1 MDTSEFSIRVIEP
14 HQAQSLKTAVRGYLS
29 AALRHSALSEQVWL
43 VAVAMDGTLR
53 GRVCCYVGERCEPKS
68 YSRRMV
74 LAMLQSGATRFVTV
88 HAFPRHDDEGE
99 IVAMIVAQGLQNVE
113 GVLDVEILDQ
123 FIVTGTG
130 DGAWWRS
137 MVKPG

>member
-1 MDTSEFSIRVIEP
+1 MDAPEFSIRVIEP
-14 HQAQSLKTAVRGYLS
+14 QQAQSLKAAVLSYLS

-43 VAVAMDGTLR
+43 VPVALDGTLR

-68 YSRRMV
+68 YARRMV

-88 HAFPRHDDEGE
+88 HAFPRQDNEGE
-99 IVAMIVAQGLQNVE
+99 VVAMVVAQGLQNVE
-113 GVLDVEILDQ
+113 GLLDVEILDQ
-123 FIVTGTG
+123 LIVTGTA

-137 MVKPG
+137 MVKPD